1 MSNRFTLHYSYNGIP
16 KIVDEVEN
24 KQYCNLDTQIYI
36 ILQVLNGLDD
46 ENQYLNQ
53 KCDFLINLLEE
64 NGITY
69 MENMDEENTNNENT
83 NEGDT
88 NNENINDEDINNHMS
103 NEDTNENNDDGN
115 GFNDETENET
125 GGE

>member
-53 KCDFLINLLEE
+53 KCDFLLNLLEE

-69 MENMDEENTNNENT
+69 MENPDEENANNE
-83 NEGDT
+83 DT
-88 NNENINDEDINNHMS
+88 SEEDTNNHMS
-103 NEDTNENNDDGN
+103 DEDVNDINTDNENT
-115 GFNDETENET
+115 FNDETGNET
-125 GGE
+125 GGD